1 MGPAMG
7 PEASSM
13 KPFRRGFMS
22 VPWRT
27 VQQPPFTRWC
37 CPGGPRRWV
46 LAGWEITMVP
56 GSVHFSLVAPGGQD
70 CYFTHPTPP
79 FTESKLN
86 LAEVA
91 NLGGGPSAVKRG
103 QAQPGPKPRVPVPNP
118 KGQRQPC
125 LTAWAFIHSPWL
137 REAAG
142 RNTGGTLPGVIL
154 TPCAKD
160 GSSGSSQVV
169 GVGGRGPGTAP
180 ALPLGG
186 IHRSLLP
193 REPPRTPAGSSVRA
207 VSAWYPGRQARLGQE
222 WCWVR
227 SQAGGQGC
235 RTVRQCLPKG
245 RS

>member
-1 MGPAMG
+1 
-7 PEASSM
+7 
-13 KPFRRGFMS
+13 MS

-46 LAGWEITMVP
+46 LAGWVIPMVP

-79 FTESKLN
+79 FMESKLN

-118 KGQRQPC
+118 EGQRQPC

-142 RNTGGTLPGVIL
+142 SNTGGALPGVIL

-169 GVGGRGPGTAP
+169 GVGGSRDSTSPAPWRHPSLDPAKGAAEDACRVLFTSSVCLVPRQAGQVGARVVLGEESGRRPGLQDSKAVSPEGPLLRRYEG
-180 ALPLGG
+180 LPL
-186 IHRSLLP
+186 
-193 REPPRTPAGSSVRA
+193 SVGLGN
-207 VSAWYPGRQARLGQE
+207 WNLRL
-222 WCWVR
+222 
-227 SQAGGQGC
+227 
-235 RTVRQCLPKG
+235 
-245 RS
+245 